1 MKRLHLLLYMILVCL
16 GLQAQEAE
24 QGEQLLVFRN
34 TGVVDLLYTNEVDSI
49 LTNDTTQVFYAKDT
63 VLVVPIDELD
73 SVAVGSRNEVRMNA
87 DARELAEGTDLPWII
102 RYDEQSI
109 YYRTDTPND
118 ILPVVGMKLFYGL
131 QDLHKEEALF
141 PYGLSVKVIGVTNA
155 ANEIRIDVQQVGLD
169 EIFDRLFYAGI
180 INYSKPI
187 SDSRASKVRK
197 KEEEQMN
204 PHTFNDN
211 IGIDV
216 SERGSISLNGFI
228 NTSGK
233 LLYNIERGRREYYG
247 AELDLDFGFGVGL
260 SMLIG
265 QKDTLDLDRYAP
277 ALPIATVLR
286 VINLEGALGVYL
298 DGSVELNVNAEFQR
312 TYHRKLIW
320 RHENGNH
327 TYEVRDLPNPDARDD
342 ELKASLTMSGRVSA
356 GVVFRFDAYI
366 AGIRAGGRAKMKLGP
381 ELKGELTGGLL
392 SDLRSYNPKL
402 YSDAKVDLSARLK
415 FETFTTHRR
424 LWLRGDVVE
433 NKLDYGFTRNIG
445 SFEWRPFPQFQATR
459 AILPMLQREVQAE
472 QAPVVE
478 VATAIPE
485 PPPSDVE
492 IGFDII
498 DEQGEVIDSIFVG
511 TIEAEPEDTTVAQ
524 TFDAEIT
531 LPSTIK
537 QENLENYT
545 MRPIFHYAGY
555 TISAAPVGIS
565 KDVLLQ
571 PYSSTQSNGAMT
583 FISSGPFIGSAVK
596 DSTLYQVGMY
606 LPVPLKNNIYR
617 QGKDKKINL
626 SIPIDDNHGNLLIGT
641 WTGKV
646 NDTDVTLT
654 FTEDG
659 TGEYNNRG
667 FVYSMNE
674 PQSGELLLEFEN
686 KETMILRVL
695 SVTETELKLKD
706 KRDKSETIWL
716 LTK

>member
-49 LTNDTTQVFYAKDT
+49 LTNDSAQVFYAKDT
-63 VLVVPIDELD
+63 ILVVPFTELD
-73 SVAVGSRNEVRMNA
+73 SVAVGNRNMRILNA
-87 DARELAEGTDLPWII
+87 AVRELTNERDLPWLI
-102 RYDEQSI
+102 RVEGNHLFYSLN
-109 YYRTDTPND
+109 TPNYY
-118 ILPVVGMKLFYGL
+118 LPKVGDKLFYGNSHEL
-131 QDLHKEEALF
+131 L
-141 PYGLSVKVIGVTNA
+141 PIGLSAKVMTVTKLDTEFDV
-155 ANEIRIDVQQVGLD
+155 EIEPVELN
-169 EIFDRLFYAGI
+169 EIFDRFFY
-180 INYSKPI
+180 
-187 SDSRASKVRK
+187 
-197 KEEEQMN
+197 
-204 PHTFNDN
+204 
-211 IGIDV
+211 
-216 SERGSISLNGFI
+216 
-228 NTSGK
+228 
-233 LLYNIERGRREYYG
+233 
-247 AELDLDFGFGVGL
+247 
-260 SMLIG
+260 
-265 QKDTLDLDRYAP
+265 
-277 ALPIATVLR
+277 
-286 VINLEGALGVYL
+286 
-298 DGSVELNVNAEFQR
+298 
-312 TYHRKLIW
+312 
-320 RHENGNH
+320 
-327 TYEVRDLPNPDARDD
+327 
-342 ELKASLTMSGRVSA
+342 SGRVNMNELPTGSRMAMANRAHHESKVIPIEGKLDVIDYGEVNASCQLDLVGDFVVDVFNHFYHAHIKGEFSGEVGAKLSCDANTECHPTIPLLYLPLPTVA
-356 GVVFRFDAYI
+356 GVLFPSVYVNLFTDFNAEMNLNFSARRVYRFEYDWLRIDGEQFGKVIPPTEGPAEDEEVKTDLTLDGELHMGVQAGLGLNLIGNRVGFRFDA
-366 AGIRAGGRAKMKLGP
+366 KLGP
-381 ELKGELTGGLL
+381 CLEGELGIGILGKM
-392 SDLRSYNPKL
+392 RSYNSEL
-402 YSDAKVDLSARLK
+402 WHRAELSTSVKLK
-415 FETFTTHRR
+415 FQ
-424 LWLRGDVVE
+424 LSYLRHEIFYVFGNEVVE
-433 NKLDYGFTRNIG
+433 PITTQDFSLFNDTHYL
-445 SFEWRPFPQFQATR
+445 FPQYSHSNAVATER
-459 AILPMLQREVQAE
+459 MNAAAE
-472 QAPVVE
+472 QQRQLE
-478 VATAIPE
+478 VNIATA
-485 PPPSDVE
+485 VE
-492 IGFDII
+492 IPTETDIETGFEIVDSQ
-498 DEQGEVIDSIFVG
+498 DEVVDSVFVG
-511 TIEAEPEDTTVAQ
+511 TIEAKQEDATVAQ
-524 TFDAEIT
+524 TFDTEII

-537 QENLENYT
+537 QENIENYT

>member
-1 MKRLHLLLYMILVCL
+1 MKRLHLLLYMAIACL

-49 LTNDTTQVFYAKDT
+49 LTSDSAQVFYAKDT
-63 VLVVPIDELD
+63 TLVVPFAELD
-73 SVAVGSRNEVRMNA
+73 SVAVGSRNVRKLKA
-87 DARELAEGTDLPWII
+87 TVHELTEEQDLPWLI
-102 RYDEQSI
+102 RVEENHLF
-109 YYRTDTPND
+109 YRQNTPPD
-118 ILPVVGMKLFYGL
+118 VLPKVGEKLFYGDSNDLL
-131 QDLHKEEALF
+131 Q
-141 PYGLSVKVIGVTNA
+141 YGLSAQVVKVTGRKG
-155 ANEIRIDVQQVGLD
+155 EQDVEVSPLNID
-169 EIFDRLFYAGI
+169 EIFDDLFFSGRVTMHANDTGNNARRRAPKE
-180 INYSKPI
+180 INEYFPMPEELNM
-187 SDSRASKVRK
+187 DALGELKVK
-197 KEEEQMN
+197 GETKL
-204 PHTFNDN
+204 TGDVV
-211 IGIDV
+211 IDV
-216 SERGSISLNGFI
+216 RNHYYHAHMNADTEIGLEYSLKSEDSAEKTFETPRLSFPMPVIAWVFHPRFSISLFADL
-228 NTSGK
+228 K
-233 LLYNIERGRREYYG
+233 
-247 AELDLDFGFGVGL
+247 AELAFNYQMKRKFNYEFDWTR
-260 SMLIG
+260 I
-265 QKDTLDLDRYAP
+265 
-277 ALPIATVLR
+277 
-286 VINLEGALGVYL
+286 
-298 DGSVELNVNAEFQR
+298 DGKQTCQFIQP
-312 TYHRKLIW
+312 
-320 RHENGNH
+320 NGNAP
-327 TYEVRDLPNPDARDD
+327 TSADD
-342 ELKASLTMSGRVSA
+342 EAKIDLTLS
-356 GVVFRFDAYI
+356 
-366 AGIRAGGRAKMKLGP
+366 
-381 ELKGELTGGLL
+381 GELFLGARAIFDFNLTGDRVGF
-392 SDLRSYNPKL
+392 RA
-402 YSDAKVDLSARLK
+402 DAKVGPDFEGKLSVGVLRQLRNYNSQLFGNATLSACLK
-415 FETFTTHRR
+415 LGVKASAVSHEYLLIFGNEVETPIYEHDFKFLEREIN
-424 LWLRGDVVE
+424 LFP
-433 NKLDYGFTRNIG
+433 DYQQSR
-445 SFEWRPFPQFQATR
+445 AT
-459 AILPMLQREVQAE
+459 AVTQQVSQDEQMLQTD
-472 QAPVVE
+472 
-478 VATAIPE
+478 VATAVPE
-485 PPPSDVE
+485 PTPTALETGFE
-492 IGFDII
+492 IVDP
-498 DEQGEVIDSIFVG
+498 QGEVVDSAFVD
-511 TIEAEPEDTTVAQ
+511 TIKAEPEDMTVAQ
-524 TFDAEIT
+524 TFDTEII
-531 LPSTIK
+531 LPPTIK

-555 TISAAPVGIS
+555 TISAAPVSIS